1 MPLADCRIGV
11 ERVPGGVHAREHE
24 AVLAQLALEAVALAG
39 VAQERVEVEV
49 VGLLPAADAHLD
61 VGDATL
67 GAPAQG
73 VHAGQVGQSVVEEAD
88 LQLCSPG

>member
-1 MPLADCRIGV
+1 
-11 ERVPGGVHAREHE
+11 
-24 AVLAQLALEAVALAG
+24 
-39 VAQERVEVEV
+39 
-49 VGLLPAADAHLD
+49 
-61 VGDATL
+61 VGDAAL